1 MAVLVVDG
9 TGGILAQKM
18 GEGWKETRLDGLAA
32 LAAGS
37 FAASNEM
44 ARMLGETGR
53 FKMLLHEGQ
62 QRNLFV
68 CSITPSHFLVV
79 AFESGVALGM
89 IRIFTKRTVEQLAPV
104 LSEAG
109 QPGGDL
115 GKLFDGNFQSMLD
128 EELDRSFV
136 EKR

>member
-1 MAVLVVDG
+1 
-9 TGGILAQKM
+9 
-18 GEGWKETRLDGLAA
+18 
-32 LAAGS
+32 
-37 FAASNEM
+37 
-44 ARMLGETGR
+44 
-53 FKMLLHEGQ
+53 MLLHEGQ